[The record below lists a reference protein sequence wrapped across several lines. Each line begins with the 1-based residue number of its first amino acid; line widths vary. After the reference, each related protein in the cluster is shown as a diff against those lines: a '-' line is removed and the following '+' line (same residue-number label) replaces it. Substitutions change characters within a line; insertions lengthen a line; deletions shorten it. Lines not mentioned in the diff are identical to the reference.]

1 MSFQVLLDHSNN
13 CLVAFGPFTAEDE
26 AAFPPDYVSA
36 TIDDDATLD
45 WLNDH
50 IGWPPF
56 AHLGSD
62 GQTFDLVDDWPAG

>member
-1 MSFQVLLDHSNN
+1 MSFQAVLQADNQ
-13 CLVAFGPFTAEDE
+13 CLIGFGPISPEDE
-26 AAFPPDYVSA
+26 AAILPDYVVA
-36 TIDDDATLD
+36 VIDDDATLE
-45 WLNDH
+45 WLYQH